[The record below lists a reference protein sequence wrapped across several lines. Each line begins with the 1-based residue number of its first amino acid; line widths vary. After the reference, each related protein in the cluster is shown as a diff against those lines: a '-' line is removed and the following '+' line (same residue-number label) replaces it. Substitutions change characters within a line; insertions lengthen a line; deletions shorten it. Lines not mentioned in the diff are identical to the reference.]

1 MNELTKE
8 DLIRFRDNNHLTVGD
23 LKRMI
28 EKHNLPDNAIVLVE
42 RVEDK
47 YFEGG
52 CDISGM
58 SSANGILPEGS
69 RSSEW
74 GVYLV
79 DGENHYY
86 AKKYNEDV
94 ANGEWEDKPPHPI
107 YTEEQLRLCKDQ
119 FVPAWCCGPYK
130 KEKDIFLIHMHY

>member
-1 MNELTKE
+1 MKELTKE
-8 DLIRFRDNNHLTVGD
+8 DLISFRDHNHLTVGD
-23 LKRMI
+23 LKCMI
-28 EKHNLPDNAIVLVE
+28 EKYNLPDDAIVLVE

-79 DGENHYY
+79 DGENFYI
-86 AKKYNEDV
+86 AKKYNQDV
-94 ANGEWEDKPPHPI
+94 KNGKWDDDPPHPI
-107 YTEEQLRLCKDQ
+107 YTEEELKSFKDE
-119 FVPAWCCGPYK
+119 FAPAWCCGPYG